1 MADGSCATC
10 VRVRACVAMSMH
22 HCVVP
27 IIHCNCISPGIHKN
41 YSPHNCPQL
50 YRRPDCIFAV
60 SPTTSVEQE
69 QCPLEPVLNADADL
83 LEKWCVVIYDGVP
96 YPGLVTDCDDDSIE
110 VKTMNRIGNNRF
122 YWPVRDDV
130 IWYKYATVVSLIPPP
145 TPVTHRHVEIDK
157 RYWTAICTKLG
168 L

>member
-1 MADGSCATC
+1 MCLTFFNSWLK
-10 VRVRACVAMSMH
+10 
-22 HCVVP
+22 HCIVIVFLQVYIKIILP
-27 IIHCNCISPGIHKN
+27 IIVHSCTV
-41 YSPHNCPQL
+41 
-50 YRRPDCIFAV
+50 RRPDCIFAV
-60 SPTTSVEQE
+60 SPSTSVEQE

-130 IWYKYATVVSLIPPP
+130 IWYKYATVVSLIPRLP
-145 TPVTHRHVEIDK
+145 
-157 RYWTAICTKLG
+157 L
-168 L
+168 